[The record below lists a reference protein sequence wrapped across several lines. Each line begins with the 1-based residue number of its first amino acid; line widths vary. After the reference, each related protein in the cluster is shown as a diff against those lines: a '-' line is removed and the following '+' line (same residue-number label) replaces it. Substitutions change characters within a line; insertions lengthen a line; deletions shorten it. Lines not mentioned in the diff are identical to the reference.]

1 MKRIFTFGLLVAAA
15 FALTNCAQKE
25 SYVPVQEEATKYVN
39 FEIVVKL
46 PAETKTYNDGMSTK
60 WSDDDQ
66 IGLIARYYENQS
78 DVWYKPNYVFV
89 SDPLDN
95 PFVHQGNG
103 KFLGK
108 LEQELWNATIGSIA
122 NLIPNAQKSGFT
134 AVYPYG
140 SDGAV
145 PASTVQNGYDSMAH
159 LAGANCPLAA
169 EIDLSWTQDYGSMW
183 SDERPYTLPEVILEH
198 VTSVIEVAVTNNT
211 AAAVNVNEVD
221 FLVDGAVKAT
231 TVVENAG
238 ALAAGETAMVYIVVE
253 PGTYSNLSFTVN
265 GTFVKSINAAEATF
279 TAGLIKKVNF
289 VLE

>member
-25 SYVPVQEEATKYVN
+25 SYAPVQEEATKYVN

-169 EIDLSWTQDYGSMW
+169 EINLSWSQDYGSMW